1 MTTAGE
7 LDRALHERYRL
18 ERELGQGGMATVY
31 LALDRKHD
39 RQVALKVLRPEL
51 AASLGPERFLREIH
65 IAARL
70 QHPHILPIFD
80 SGESAGRL
88 WYTMPYVEGPSLRD
102 RLREGRVPLDE
113 ALRLAREVALALDHA
128 HRRGVIHRDV
138 KPENILLSEG
148 HALVADFGIA
158 RAVNQDGEALT
169 RTGIALGTPLYM
181 SPEQASA
188 DAADARSD
196 LYSVACTLYEML
208 TGAPPFAGET
218 PQAVMVKRFTQPAP
232 SARTVR
238 PDLPA
243 GLDRALTR
251 ALERDPADRFAT
263 LAEFAAA
270 LEPGGSPPAGGPR
283 GARSI
288 AVLPFATQ
296 GDDAETAYFGDAMAD
311 EILNALAK
319 VTALRVASRTSSFA
333 FKGRNEDIAE
343 IARRLRV
350 TAVLEGSVRRA
361 GNRIRVGA
369 QLVDAEEGFQLW
381 SERYDRELADVFAI
395 QDEIAASIVAAL
407 RVVLTERERAAL
419 PVERTDLRAYEYYL
433 RGREL
438 AHRVRRESWE
448 GALRM
453 FEQAVAIDPAYAR
466 AYAGIADCYTWIH
479 MYYQPTEATLRQA
492 HEASRRALELDPN
505 SAEAHASRGFALS
518 LDKRYDEARAEL
530 ARAIELSP
538 TLYEAHYLSG
548 RVSWAEGKPE
558 EAERHFREAAAV
570 RPDDFQ
576 AVSLLGTVYDQLSQ
590 PERAHEAYRQTV
602 ERARR
607 HLELYPGEA
616 RARYHGA
623 IALRRLGEDAE
634 ARVWADR
641 ALATAGD
648 DSSACY
654 NLGCFYALGGEPDR
668 AFECLERA
676 VACGYSHREWL
687 EHDSDLETLRGD
699 LRWPALLA
707 RFPEPGDT

>member
-1 MTTAGE
+1 M
-7 LDRALHERYRL
+7 
-18 ERELGQGGMATVY
+18 
-31 LALDRKHD
+31 
-39 RQVALKVLRPEL
+39 
-51 AASLGPERFLREIH
+51 
-65 IAARL
+65 
-70 QHPHILPIFD
+70 
-80 SGESAGRL
+80 
-88 WYTMPYVEGPSLRD
+88 
-102 RLREGRVPLDE
+102 
-113 ALRLAREVALALDHA
+113 ALALDHA

-158 RAVNQDGEALT
+158 RALNQDGETLT
-169 RTGIALGTPLYM
+169 RTGIALGTPAYM

-196 LYSVACTLYEML
+196 LYSLGCDPVRDAHRSAALRRGDAAGGDAEAVHP
-208 TGAPPFAGET
+208 APPRRPG
-218 PQAVMVKRFTQPAP
+218 P
-232 SARTVR
+232 SGPTCRPGWTARS
-238 PDLPA
+238 
-243 GLDRALTR
+243 
-251 ALERDPADRFAT
+251 
-263 LAEFAAA
+263 LARWSAI
-270 LEPGGSPPAGGPR
+270 PPTGSPPWPSSPRRSSRERRRRPAGRAAP
-283 GARSI
+283 ASI
-288 AVLPFATQ
+288 AVLPFATL
-296 GDDAETAYFGDAMAD
+296 GADPETAYFGDAMAD

-361 GNRIRVGA
+361 GNRIRVSA

-433 RGREL
+433 RGRQL

-492 HEASRRALELDPN
+492 DEASRRALELDPD

-518 LDKRYDEARAEL
+518 LGKRYEEARAEL

-548 RVSWAEGKPE
+548 RVCWAEGKPE
-558 EAERHFREAAAV
+558 EAERHFQEAAAV
-570 RPDDFQ
+570 RPDDYQ
-576 AVSLLGTVYDQLSQ
+576 AIALLGSVYDQLRPAGAGATGPPPDRSSA
-590 PERAHEAYRQTV
+590 PAATWSCTPTMPGPSTTARSRSGGWARTPRHGCGPTGRWRRPGTTRRRAITWGASTPSAGSPTEPSSAWS
-602 ERARR
+602 ARSPAATPTGNGWSMTPTSR
-607 HLELYPGEA
+607 PS
-616 RARYHGA
+616 GA
-623 IALRRLGEDAE
+623 TRGGRRLDHALPRPATPSAAASTAPASPRQHDPGA
-634 ARVWADR
+634 ARSA
-641 ALATAGD
+641 
-648 DSSACY
+648 SS
-654 NLGCFYALGGEPDR
+654 G
-668 AFECLERA
+668 
-676 VACGYSHREWL
+676 
-687 EHDSDLETLRGD
+687 
-699 LRWPALLA
+699 
-707 RFPEPGDT
+707 